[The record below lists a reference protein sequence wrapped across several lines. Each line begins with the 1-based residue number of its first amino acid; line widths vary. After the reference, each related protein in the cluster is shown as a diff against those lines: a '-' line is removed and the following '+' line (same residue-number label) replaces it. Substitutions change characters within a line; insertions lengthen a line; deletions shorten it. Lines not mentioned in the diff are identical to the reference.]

1 MRRNLKAE
9 QEALKKVGGNQ
20 EAINQSVYGS
30 ATPVFEDTYGLPEL
44 QSRID
49 ELTGKLDRRTLNEP
63 KYLRKV
69 QNKLKESRPYYGQT
83 LESLTARYGT
93 EGSDSYIKNPYERQ
107 ALISGALNNS
117 TQGLADYTAQMK
129 ELYGLETGKLTSQV
143 QQAENAYNRAL
154 QSYQTGREE
163 EEQRYNRMIDDRN
176 YQLQLAQLSKSGSGS
191 SGRSS
196 SGLTAN
202 QQSNLW
208 QSFIDGLGDAKNDIV
223 NRKVTREDVI
233 KLAQTNFPQL
243 DPDQIANAVYTTYPD
258 SSLAPEQQ
266 QEQQTEQ
273 PLDFSGIKKE
283 AFDWRNL
290 IPVYR
295 HFK

>member
-20 EAINQSVYGS
+20 DAINQSVYGS

-83 LESLTARYGT
+83 QESLTARYGT

-129 ELYGLETGKLTSQV
+129 ELYGMETGKLTSQAT
-143 QQAENAYNRAL
+143 QAENAYNRAL

-163 EEQRYNRMIDDRN
+163 EEQRYNRMLNEREWQ
-176 YQLQLAQLSKSGSGS
+176 YKLANSGGGSG
-191 SGRSS
+191 GRSS
-196 SGLTAN
+196 GVSTLTPEQLRSYEMDIDSSIDPNVAGDDVLDIN
-202 QQSNLW
+202 TVVGQLQSMKIDDASK
-208 QSFIDGLGDAKNDIV
+208 QSLISYAY
-223 NRKVTREDVI
+223 NRK
-233 KLAQTNFPQL
+233 AQL
-243 DPDQIANAVYTTYPD
+243 G
-258 SSLAPEQQ
+258 
-266 QEQQTEQ
+266 QEQEQ
-273 PLDFSGIKKE
+273 KTWTDQLKSQRQAIAEQEGSTRI
-283 AFDWRNL
+283 
-290 IPVYR
+290 Y
-295 HFK
+295 